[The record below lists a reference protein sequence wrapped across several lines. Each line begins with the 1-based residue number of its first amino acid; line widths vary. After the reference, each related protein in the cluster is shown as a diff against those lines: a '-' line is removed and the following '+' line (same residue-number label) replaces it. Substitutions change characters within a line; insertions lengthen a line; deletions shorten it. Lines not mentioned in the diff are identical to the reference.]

1 MDRDSAEPRTTETP
15 PQPDTEP
22 SSPLTPAGDHI
33 SVDVVQASELD
44 AKATDDASAEL
55 ARSQAATRDAIS
67 NLSVTQQSPLTRME
81 STKAPLPLKG
91 DSNTTLQSM
100 KRPEVAASGVTQT
113 RRFLSIERD
122 LEQMNAALKL
132 LEKRCTRA
140 ENSAKLAWI
149 AAGIAGA
156 LGLLGTLL

>member
-1 MDRDSAEPRTTETP
+1 MDRDSAEPRTAETP

-22 SSPLTPAGDHI
+22 SCPLTPAGEHI
-33 SVDVVQASELD
+33 SVDVVAPSE
-44 AKATDDASAEL
+44 S
-55 ARSQAATRDAIS
+55 ARSQAAARDAIS

-81 STKAPLPLKG
+81 STKAQLPLKG

-122 LEQMNAALKL
+122 LEQMNATLKL
-132 LEKRCTRA
+132 LDKRCTRL
-140 ENSAKLAWI
+140 ENSVKMAWI
-149 AAGIAGA
+149 AAAIAGA